1 MIHCHYTEIAAIM
14 SEINIDRTMIQRIE
28 RELAS
33 RRRVNAAVIVDR
45 VTVTLGLGADFEV
58 EIEPGSIVIPFKR
71 RKTLG

>member
-1 MIHCHYTEIAAIM
+1 M

-33 RRRVNAAVIVDR
+33 RRRAFDR
-45 VTVTLGLGADFEV
+45 VTVTLALGADFEV
-58 EIEPGSIVIPFKR
+58 EIEPGGVVIRFKR